1 LSYIGQRPVV
11 GRYIKLDQISSGFN
25 GSETSFSMTAG
36 SQAVFPGTA
45 RNLLLSL
52 GGVIQEPDTNF
63 TISGSTLTFTTAP
76 VANTTFFAVI
86 FGDMQSTG
94 TPSDGTVLP
103 ASIASSGNFSFPQLT
118 VTGTSSL
125 GDDVTLTG
133 ANYNVLWDKSDN
145 ALEFADSAKAT
156 FGTGADLLIYHDGTS
171 NIITSVNGN
180 FFLQAASGENGITI
194 NQNGAVELYYDNSKK
209 FETTSAGISVTGSS
223 TFGGSLIMGAD
234 NSYDIGSGAAR
245 VRNMFMYQ
253 TLDFLDTG
261 KIQMGNLDDLQI
273 YHDGSNSYLDNST
286 GDFFI
291 RNNSNAI
298 KIRPKND
305 EESIVAHEN
314 GAVELHYD
322 NSKKFETTS
331 EGVRVPVDSGKVSV
345 GSTGNLFMYHT
356 GTSGSAHGLL
366 DNSYGIMY
374 HLSPNFEFRQKGT
387 NDTLMKLN
395 GGANVEL
402 YYDNS
407 KKFETASHGVE
418 VIGKLTF
425 AGDGHT
431 QGIELGADADIV
443 FYHDNSDGYLDNNV
457 GDLYLRNDGNSTSEK
472 VRIQAKG
479 GEQSI
484 ICSPNGAVE
493 LYYDNSLRFETTSG
507 GAQVTGSFNITGEL
521 NLTQN
526 GAKFFDVD
534 TLTNSN
540 SFTIRHRSDA
550 NAFETAAV
558 FVANGAASFTHNGT
572 TRLATTSDGVDIVN
586 VAQIGTSNDQGELRI
601 GHDGTSYRARLVSNS
616 SNSLEI
622 DADGPERIQM
632 HGGVIYMRPL
642 NSEKSAAFVANGAA
656 ELYYDDSKKLETTST
671 GFKTE
676 SSSDVV
682 FRITKT
688 ASSDAEI
695 KNTGSLDLC
704 CSSGGAGG
712 QIIRFLTGANP
723 SSLVEHMQING
734 GGHVLFNQST
744 THVPGLANTTV
755 GASMEDVG
763 AQGSALF
770 ISRGDSISLFLN
782 RNNTG
787 QMVSFRQ
794 SGTEVGSISTN
805 SHSLPSDRN
814 FKKNI
819 TDLTLGLDFVNTL
832 KPSKYNLKLEED
844 TDPLQFGLIAQDVE
858 EALTAAGVSK
868 NSIALC
874 QHNPKE
880 DEAESD
886 YNLDY
891 GKFVPILINAIKE
904 LSTKVAALEAA

>member
-1 LSYIGQRPVV
+1 MSYIGQRPVV

-25 GSETSFSMTAG
+25 GSETSFSMTSG

-125 GDDVTLTG
+125 GDDVTFTG
-133 ANYNVLWDKSDN
+133 ANYNVVWDKSAN
-145 ALEFADSAKAT
+145 SLEFADNALIT
-156 FGTGADLLIYHDGTS
+156 LGTGFDLQIIHDGSNSRLKNNTGTLFLQSNGIKLKNFGSTEHYINCIDNGAVELYYDSSKKLETTNTGVTVTGALATTSLSATGGITGTGGNFVLGDSSGTSNNRIKLGASGDLQIYHDGSNSIISEQGTGDLTVNATS
-171 NIITSVNGN
+171 LNLYNNDIGGAYATFASNGAVELFHAGVKKFETTSAGVSVTGNLDLPDNTSGNASLRLGNSQDFFMNHNGTNSFIINNTGNLYIRDLNGN
-180 FFLQAASGENGITI
+180 VHIQGKDAEEGIIVKADAEVELYYNNGLKFETISGGVQVTGELYADGVRVGDDEQIRFGDGEDLRLYHSGSHGILNNITGSFQVQDAGTEKFRVSGTGTSFKDDIFIANDNDKINIGASNDLQIYHNGTHSYIENATGGLYIKVGNGEFLNRSGNEVLGKFLE
-194 NQNGAVELYYDNSKK
+194 NGAVELYYDNSKK
-209 FETTSAGISVTGSS
+209 
-223 TFGGSLIMGAD
+223 
-234 NSYDIGSGAAR
+234 
-245 VRNMFMYQ
+245 
-253 TLDFLDTG
+253 
-261 KIQMGNLDDLQI
+261 
-273 YHDGSNSYLDNST
+273 
-286 GDFFI
+286 
-291 RNNSNAI
+291 
-298 KIRPKND
+298 
-305 EESIVAHEN
+305 
-314 GAVELHYD
+314 
-322 NSKKFETTS
+322 
-331 EGVRVPVDSGKVSV
+331 
-345 GSTGNLFMYHT
+345 
-356 GTSGSAHGLL
+356 
-366 DNSYGIMY
+366 
-374 HLSPNFEFRQKGT
+374 
-387 NDTLMKLN
+387 
-395 GGANVEL
+395 
-402 YYDNS
+402 
-407 KKFETASHGVE
+407 
-418 VIGKLTF
+418 
-425 AGDGHT
+425 
-431 QGIELGADADIV
+431 
-443 FYHDNSDGYLDNNV
+443 
-457 GDLYLRNDGNSTSEK
+457 
-472 VRIQAKG
+472 
-479 GEQSI
+479 
-484 ICSPNGAVE
+484 
-493 LYYDNSLRFETTSG
+493 
-507 GAQVTGSFNITGEL
+507 
-521 NLTQN
+521 
-526 GAKFFDVD
+526 
-534 TLTNSN
+534 
-540 SFTIRHRSDA
+540 
-550 NAFETAAV
+550 
-558 FVANGAASFTHNGT
+558 
-572 TRLATTSDGVDIVN
+572 
-586 VAQIGTSNDQGELRI
+586 
-601 GHDGTSYRARLVSNS
+601 
-616 SNSLEI
+616 
-622 DADGPERIQM
+622 
-632 HGGVIYMRPL
+632 
-642 NSEKSAAFVANGAA
+642 
-656 ELYYDDSKKLETTST
+656 LETTST
-671 GFKTE
+671 GLATE

-763 AQGSALF
+763 NQGSALF
-770 ISRGDSISLFLN
+770 ISRGDSIALFLN